1 MPNTTITFDDRAC
14 TELSIAGGKGAN
26 LARMTAAGLPVPPG
40 FCVTTSAYAEFIT
53 AGSLDARIAETI
65 AQAAGDA
72 GVVEAATASLRR
84 DIENAPLPEGMAAA
98 IITAYRALG
107 EEVYVAVR
115 SSGTAEDLAGAS
127 FAGLHDTYLDIR
139 GTDAVLDAVRRCWAS
154 MWTARAT
161 SYRAT
166 RGFDQKTAQIC
177 VVIQTMVSSQ
187 VAGVMFTANPMTG
200 DTTELVINASCGLGE
215 ALVSGITTPDEH
227 TLDARDLRVKDQR
240 VGAKERRVVRN
251 PTTGI
256 GTVVEDTPQAERE
269 TFALS
274 PGQVRA
280 LGEMGR
286 RVTGYYGGIPQDI
299 EWALH
304 GQDIY
309 LLQSRPA
316 TGADF
321 AWDEDL
327 EFWRVHPDDGTIL
340 WTRSWADEVWNGGI
354 SPFTYSY
361 RGEAF
366 TRAMA
371 NNAKLWG
378 LTPLTEPVFRYHAGT
393 AYYNTA
399 IDQRMVT
406 ETALKPF
413 RVALLAHAAPDR
425 HDEVLN
431 APLSGAAYLRMHARI
446 ALLGRPIHGIFRYFR
461 TMDDYFTN
469 RIAEADGL
477 STAQLTTETDQGLID
492 YLERFVELKGKNTE
506 DQWTEFFIIARDTL
520 GVLAGVI
527 AKWYDPD
534 AQAVLTD
541 LLTGGPV
548 PTTTAEENKWL
559 WRLSEQIRASERL
572 SALFAEHGTAY
583 LTAFE
588 QCPEGEAFLAEY
600 RQFMSAHGHRGHADR
615 DIYFP
620 RRADDRSIDHQ
631 NFATLL
637 AAINPVDP
645 QIRERAADAR
655 REALVAKIE
664 THLRAQ
670 PLGKLRAKIFRGLL
684 DYAHRFFLYRDNQRH
699 YFDRYTYSMRRG
711 VIEIGRRLADRG
723 VLPDL
728 DDAYFLGRRELYG
741 LLRGEPATALTH
753 AKIAGRRNN
762 FIRATKRTARVPK
775 YLRDGRPVTFDNGSD
790 STGLKGVGT
799 SRGRVT
805 ARARV
810 VLQLRNIG
818 QVKEGEILV
827 TNSTDPGWTPVFTL
841 LSGIVLETG
850 GMLAHGSL
858 LAREYGFPAVQI
870 ADAAQLIPDGALIT
884 VDGDT
889 GQVTIND
896 DAPVV
901 TELLTLDR
909 TG

>member
-1 MPNTTITFDDRAC
+1 MPHWTITFDDPAC
-14 TELSIAGGKGAN
+14 TDLAIAGGKGAN

-40 FCVTTSAYAEFIT
+40 FCVTTRAYAEFIT
-53 AGSLDARIAETI
+53 AGALDARIAETI
-65 AQAAGDA
+65 AQASGEP

-84 DIENAPLPEGMAAA
+84 DIETSPLPEAMADA
-98 IITAYRALG
+98 IITAYEALG
-107 EEVYVAVR
+107 EQVYVAVR

-139 GTDAVLDAVRRCWAS
+139 GADAVLDAVRRCWAS

-166 RGFDQKTAQIC
+166 RGFDQSTARIC
-177 VVIQTMVSSQ
+177 VVIQTMISSQ
-187 VAGVMFTANPMTG
+187 VAGVLFTANPMTG
-200 DTTELVINASCGLGE
+200 DTTEMVVNASWGLGE
-215 ALVSGITTPDEH
+215 ALVSGITTPDEY

-251 PTTGI
+251 PATGI
-256 GTVVEDTPQAERE
+256 GTIVEDTPEAGRER
-269 TFALS
+269 FALS
-274 PGQVRA
+274 PSQVRA
-280 LGEMGR
+280 LWRLGQ
-286 RVTGYYGGIPQDI
+286 RVAGYYGSIPQDI
-299 EWALH
+299 EWALD
-304 GQDIY
+304 GQGIY

-327 EFWRVHPDDGTIL
+327 EFWRAHSDDGTIL

-361 RGEAF
+361 RGEVF
-366 TRAMA
+366 TRAVA
-371 NNAKLWG
+371 NSVKLWG
-378 LTPLTEPVFRYHAGT
+378 LKPLTQPVFRYHAGT

-399 IDQRMVT
+399 VEQRLVT

-413 RVALLAHAAPDR
+413 RVALLAHLDPDR

-431 APLSGAAYLRMHARI
+431 APLSVAAYLRMHARI
-446 ALLGRPIHGIFRYFR
+446 ALLGRPIHGAFRYFH
-461 TMDDYFTN
+461 TMDDYFSRRVT
-469 RIAEADGL
+469 EADGL
-477 STAQLTTETDQGLID
+477 TTEQLTAQSDQGVID

-559 WRLSEQIRASERL
+559 WRLSEQIRASDRL
-572 SALFAEHGTAY
+572 SALFAEHGINY

-588 QCPEGEAFLAEY
+588 QCAEGREFLAEY
-600 RQFMSAHGHRGHADR
+600 RKFMSAHGHRGHADR

-620 RRADDRSIDHQ
+620 RRADDPAIDHQ

-637 AAINPVDP
+637 AATNRVDP
-645 QIRERAADAR
+645 QTREQTVDAR
-655 REALVAKIE
+655 REALVAKID

-723 VLPDL
+723 VLPNA
-728 DDAYFLGRRELYG
+728 DDAYFLGREELYA
-741 LLRGEPATALTH
+741 LLRGETATELTH
-753 AKIAGRRNN
+753 AKIAGRRAN
-762 FIRATKRTARVPK
+762 FMRMTERAARVPK
-775 YLRDGRPVTFDNGSD
+775 YLRDGRPVTFDTHTDTSGG
-790 STGLKGVGT
+790 GLRGVGT
-799 SRGRVT
+799 SRGHVT

-810 VLQLRNIG
+810 VLQLQNIG
-818 QVKEGEILV
+818 QVKAGEILV

-841 LSGIVLETG
+841 LAGIVLETG

-870 ADAAQLIPDGALIT
+870 ADATQLIPDGALIT
-884 VDGDT
+884 VNGDT
-889 GQVTIND
+889 GEVTIED
-896 DAPVV
+896 ETAHAEQAVLEPA
-901 TELLTLDR
+901 
-909 TG
+909 